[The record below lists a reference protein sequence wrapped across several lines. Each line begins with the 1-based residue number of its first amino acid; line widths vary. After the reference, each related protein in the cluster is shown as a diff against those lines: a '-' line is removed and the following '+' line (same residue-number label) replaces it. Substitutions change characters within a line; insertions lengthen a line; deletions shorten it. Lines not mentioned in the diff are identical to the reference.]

1 MEKSTRN
8 ILIGAGILGLIGY
21 YLYKSKKTTTTTS
34 TPITDKVAV
43 QDVTPTAVVTPVV
56 VHTPEVVVVPDVQ
69 QNVPIATPIVPQ
81 APINV
86 TPIVVANPI
95 IHPVTGKLVPPISI
109 GGTPQTN
116 PKQPSSSSELLSSP
130 GISMKDTTLED
141 QNAGLGSLTT
151 AGKDY
156 TNIDNPTGYVDP
168 NAYPDTIVILPQAE
182 GEYTSIPNIEAPS
195 TPDTLPTDIPS
206 WAQQGPDPVLDSANI
221 DNYDYYYS
229 GFGDTQGGDAGG
241 QQTHRGD
248 ETDPYGYGGI
258 PSS

>member
-1 MEKSTRN
+1 MDKNTKIYVALGS
-8 ILIGAGILGLIGY
+8 LGLIGI
-21 YLYKSKKTTTTTS
+21 YLYLKKSQTSAVSVTNDSVLKSASVNSVKKTTTATT
-34 TPITDKVAV
+34 IFDKIFNVG
-43 QDVTPTAVVTPVV
+43 TAVAKSTS
-56 VHTPEVVVVPDVQ
+56 
-69 QNVPIATPIVPQ
+69 NS
-81 APINV
+81 
-86 TPIVVANPI
+86 NPTNTI
-95 IHPVTGKLVPPISI
+95 KTSAGTGSGSYTPISI
-109 GGTPQTN
+109 GVTPQTN
-116 PKQPSSSSELLSSP
+116 PKQPSSTSELLSSP

-229 GFGDTQGGDAGG
+229 GFGDTQGGGNGG
-241 QQTHRGD
+241 QQAHRGD
-248 ETDPYGYGGI
+248 DSDPYGYGGV